1 MYSESTLPK
10 ARSTE
15 SNNDW
20 NKKMADF
27 ENEYS
32 NVTNESQRLFNR
44 TPVISGKENVPLDSA
59 VKSARK
65 QKNAAS
71 RAQDMQFVADIGQE
85 LLLECRKLQL
95 LIAEKDEKL
104 KESDSLRSQLEATIE
119 NLEVRVRHLDESEYR
134 YKEEN
139 WNLELKI
146 QELESESS
154 ETSHRL
160 SKLNLENSRTLQ
172 MYTAQVDALE
182 SMQARHSELTSDLDS
197 WKSKH
202 ESEMLNYE
210 QLIANLQRDNEALS
224 KSVANLNEQLASQV
238 YVEPNDEAI
247 KERYDEPQEAE
258 EGGLSEDPKTP
269 ERSPPMSPVKATPA
283 HRAAL
288 EGETLRASLGHAHR
302 AISTLRGALYR
313 EKTEKLELRRLLAEV
328 QEEMECLKN
337 SKSSKRAKVSSAQST
352 KRTTLLGNNGRRSQY
367 RISNDLDEME
377 GDIEWETF
385 NGSNEAFASANE
397 ISASETDG
405 FETAHD
411 QPTSEEEAFSDRT
424 ETEAYQTVAESI
436 PDTGPSDDDDDTET
450 ESSAVNTGVSR
461 QRSAISGSDITD
473 DDDEVMGS
481 RILRSK
487 LSRRNLYQKRDS
499 DNFGTPMP
507 LFDELGS
514 SPFGGTHATP
524 TKTKV
529 DVRDAGAMTDPWA
542 PEIVYI
548 EREITTES
556 VMAGAAALSM
566 VTISKD
572 DYNSLVNR
580 KATPPNTISA
590 DAESASLAFLG
601 KDEHDSLTN
610 RKESAAADAESLS
623 LVTLSRPEYES
634 ALNRKAMQ
642 SLEAGT
648 AALSM
653 VIHPEDE
660 YESPSKPSPAA
671 AASVTADAAGP
682 AAISNT
688 RADGNG
694 DEYESLA
701 RLPPHA
707 AASLTDA
714 GSAFPVS
721 VSNTPAD
728 GKGDEYE
735 SLSRPPLATATS
747 LTAAVVGRD
756 VPVALSNTLA
766 DGNRDEYESLS
777 RLPPAAAAGPAISVA
792 ISSTPAD
799 NKTMLGSFKYEDDEQ
814 SRAEHG
820 PGEPVVSSDNF
831 SRRSVPIAPLML
843 QAITQ
848 TMIGEYL
855 WKYTRRKGRQ
865 TLSENRHKRY
875 FWVHPY
881 TRTLY
886 WSDKNPSAGG
896 EIKAKS
902 APIEGVRVAHDD
914 NPFPPGL
921 YHKSLVILTP
931 SRTLQVTCLTQER
944 HETWFSALSFL
955 LLRTNTIPR
964 VTVRQGGNV
973 TEESQVSAISGS
985 LRSGQE
991 LINTLGNSQPANT
1004 LQFGTNVSISSYNS
1018 RTTSSAPPRIHNTFK
1033 QPFRVVDQGS
1043 MGRWTSLFRP
1053 STGSLRQRSKNESQ
1067 QAPIGIYEAQEAIDS
1082 TDELQAQMEREV
1094 HEMGGLENV
1103 RVCCDGKHDVSTLH
1117 RASHHHK

>member
-1 MYSESTLPK
+1 
-10 ARSTE
+10 
-15 SNNDW
+15 
-20 NKKMADF
+20 MADF

-32 NVTNESQRLFNR
+32 NVTNESQRLLNR
-44 TPVISGKENVPLDSA
+44 TPVISGKENVPLASA

-104 KESDSLRSQLEATIE
+104 KESDALRSQLEATIE

-182 SMQARHSELTSDLDS
+182 SMQARQSELTSDLDS
-197 WKSKH
+197 WKSKY

-238 YVEPNDEAI
+238 YVEPNDEAT
-247 KERYDEPQEAE
+247 KERCDEAQEAE
-258 EGGLSEDPKTP
+258 EGELSEDPKTP
-269 ERSPPMSPVKATPA
+269 DRSPPMSPVKATPA

-302 AISTLRGALYR
+302 TITTLRGALHR
-313 EKTEKLELRRLLAEV
+313 EKTEKLELRRLLAEA

-337 SKSSKRAKVSSAQST
+337 TKGSKRAKVVSAQST
-352 KRTTLLGNNGRRSQY
+352 KRTTLLGANGRRSQY

-385 NGSNEAFASANE
+385 NGSNETFASVNE
-397 ISASETDG
+397 LSASETDG

-424 ETEAYQTVAESI
+424 ETEVYETVAESI
-436 PDTGPSDDDDDTET
+436 PDTGPSYGDDETET
-450 ESSAVNTGVSR
+450 ESSVVNTGVSR
-461 QRSAISGSDITD
+461 QRSSRSGSDITD
-473 DDDEVMGS
+473 DDEEVMGS

-524 TKTKV
+524 TKTTKV
-529 DVRDAGAMTDPWA
+529 DVRDAQVMTDPWA
-542 PEIVYI
+542 PDIVYI
-548 EREITTES
+548 EREMTIES
-556 VMAGAAALSM
+556 LMAGAAALSM
-566 VTISKD
+566 VAISKGEYD
-572 DYNSLVNR
+572 SLVNR
-580 KATPPNTISA
+580 KATPATITVSA
-590 DAESASLAFLG
+590 DAGSASLAVLD
-601 KDEHDSLTN
+601 KDENESLTS
-610 RKESAAADAESLS
+610 RKVTPESVAADAESLS
-623 LVTLSRPEYES
+623 LVTLSRAEYES
-634 ALNRKAMQ
+634 LLNRKAVQ
-642 SLEAGT
+642 SLEPGA
-648 AALSM
+648 
-653 VIHPEDE
+653 EDE
-660 YESPSKPSPAA
+660 YESLSRPSPTT
-671 AASVTADAAGP
+671 AASLIAEAAGP
-682 AAISNT
+682 A
-688 RADGNG
+688 
-694 DEYESLA
+694 
-701 RLPPHA
+701 
-707 AASLTDA
+707 
-714 GSAFPVS
+714 FPVTI
-721 VSNTPAD
+721 SNTPAD
-728 GKGDEYE
+728 VKRDEYE
-735 SLSRPPLATATS
+735 SLSRPPPATAAS
-747 LTAAVVGRD
+747 LAAAVAGRA
-756 VPVALSNTLA
+756 VPVAISVPPADSNVV
-766 DGNRDEYESLS
+766 EYESLS
-777 RLPPAAAAGPAISVA
+777 RRRPAAAASLTAAAAGPAVTVA
-792 ISSTPAD
+792 ISNTSTDGNEDEFESLSRPPPATAASLTAATAGHAVPVAISNTPAD
-799 NKTMLGSFKYEDDEQ
+799 GKNVLGLSSYEDDEQ
-814 SRAEHG
+814 SRAGHV
-820 PGEPVVSSDNF
+820 PGEVPVLSSDKF
-831 SRRSVPIAPLML
+831 SRRSVPTAPLML

-886 WSDKNPSAGG
+886 WSDKNPLAGG

-902 APIEGVRVAHDD
+902 APIEGVRVVHDD

-931 SRTLQVTCLTQER
+931 SRTLQITCLTQER

-955 LLRTNTIPR
+955 LLRTNMIPR
-964 VTVRQGGNV
+964 ITARQGGNM
-973 TEESQVSAISGS
+973 TEESQVSSNSGAH
-985 LRSGQE
+985 RSGQARF
-991 LINTLGNSQPANT
+991 NTLGNSQPANI
-1004 LQFGTNVSISSYNS
+1004 LQFGTKASTSSYHS
-1018 RTTSSAPPRIHNTFK
+1018 RTTSSAPPRIHNEFE
-1033 QPFRVVDQGS
+1033 QRFRVGNQGS
-1043 MGRWTSLFRP
+1043 MGRLTSLFRP
-1053 STGSLRQRSKNESQ
+1053 PGGLRQSPRHEWQ
-1067 QAPIGIYEAQEAIDS
+1067 QAPIGIYEEQEAIDS
-1082 TDELQAQMEREV
+1082 TDELHAQMESEV

-1103 RVCCDGKHDVSTLH
+1103 RVCCDGKLWLQLL
-1117 RASHHHK
+1117 

>member
-1 MYSESTLPK
+1 
-10 ARSTE
+10 
-15 SNNDW
+15 
-20 NKKMADF
+20 MADF

-32 NVTNESQRLFNR
+32 KVTNESQRLFNR
-44 TPVISGKENVPLDSA
+44 TSVISGKENVPLASA
-59 VKSARK
+59 AKSARK
-65 QKNAAS
+65 QRNAAS

-104 KESDSLRSQLEATIE
+104 KESDALRSQLEATIE

-182 SMQARHSELTSDLDS
+182 SMQARYSELTSDLDS
-197 WKSKH
+197 WKSKY

-210 QLIANLQRDNEALS
+210 QMIATLQGDNEALS
-224 KSVANLNEQLASQV
+224 KSMANLNEQLAFQV
-238 YVEPNDEAI
+238 YVEPNDEAA
-247 KERYDEPQEAE
+247 KERYDEAQEAE
-258 EGGLSEDPKTP
+258 EVELLEDPKTP

-302 AISTLRGALYR
+302 AITTLRGALHR
-313 EKTEKLELRRLLAEV
+313 EKTEKLELRRLLAEA
-328 QEEMECLKN
+328 QEEIENLKN
-337 SKSSKRAKVSSAQST
+337 SKVSKRPKVVGPQST
-352 KRTTLLGNNGRRSQY
+352 KRTTLLGVNGRRSQY

-397 ISASETDG
+397 LSASETDG

-424 ETEAYQTVAESI
+424 ETEAYETVAESI
-436 PDTGPSDDDDDTET
+436 PDTGHRYCDDDTET
-450 ESSAVNTGVSR
+450 ESSAANTGASR
-461 QRSAISGSDITD
+461 RRLEKPVRDITD

-499 DNFGTPMP
+499 DNFGTPLP

-514 SPFGGTHATP
+514 SPFGGTPATP
-524 TKTKV
+524 TKTAKV
-529 DVRDAGAMTDPWA
+529 DVRNAQVMTDPWA

-548 EREITTES
+548 EREMTTES
-556 VMAGAAALSM
+556 LMAGAAALSM
-566 VTISKD
+566 VTISEEEYD
-572 DYNSLVNR
+572 SLVTR
-580 KATPPNTISA
+580 KAATIVDA
-590 DAESASLAFLG
+590 DSSSLAFLG
-601 KDEHDSLTN
+601 KDEKDSLTN
-610 RKESAAADAESLS
+610 RKVTPESVAADAESLS
-623 LVTLSRPEYES
+623 LATLSKAEYES

-642 SLEAGT
+642 SLETGVSAS
-648 AALSM
+648 SM
-653 VIHPEDE
+653 PFNPEDE
-660 YESPSKPSPAA
+660 YESPSRPSSATGASLTAEAA
-671 AASVTADAAGP
+671 FPV
-682 AAISNT
+682 AISNT
-688 RADGNG
+688 
-694 DEYESLA
+694 
-701 RLPPHA
+701 
-707 AASLTDA
+707 
-714 GSAFPVS
+714 
-721 VSNTPAD
+721 
-728 GKGDEYE
+728 KGEDYE
-735 SLSRPPLATATS
+735 SLSRPPPATAASVAAAVAGSAVPVAIFNTSADGNGDEHESPSRPPSATATS
-747 LTAAVVGRD
+747 LTAAGSGPA
-756 VPVALSNTLA
+756 VPVALSNTRA
-766 DGNRDEYESLS
+766 DGRT
-777 RLPPAAAAGPAISVA
+777 V
-792 ISSTPAD
+792 
-799 NKTMLGSFKYEDDEQ
+799 LGSSSYGDDEE
-814 SRAEHG
+814 SRAV
-820 PGEPVVSSDNF
+820 PGEVPVMSSDNF
-831 SRRSVPIAPLML
+831 SRRSVPTAPLML

-886 WSDKNPSAGG
+886 WSNKNPSAGN

-902 APIEGVRVAHDD
+902 APIEGVRVVHDD

-931 SRTLQVTCLTQER
+931 SRTLQITCPTQER

-955 LLRTNTIPR
+955 LLRTNMIPR
-964 VTVRQGGNV
+964 VTARQGGNM
-973 TEESQVSAISGS
+973 TEESQVSSNSGS
-985 LRSGQE
+985 LRSGQAQFS
-991 LINTLGNSQPANT
+991 TLGNSQPANI
-1004 LQFGTNVSISSYNS
+1004 LHPGTKASTSSYHS
-1018 RTTSSAPPRIHNTFK
+1018 RTTSSAPPRIRNTSE
-1033 QPFRVVDQGS
+1033 QHFRVAHQGS
-1043 MGRWTSLFRP
+1043 MGRLTSLFRP
-1053 STGSLRQRSKNESQ
+1053 PTGSLGQSSRDESQ
-1067 QAPIGIYEAQEAIDS
+1067 QREIGIYEAQEGINS
-1082 TDELQAQMEREV
+1082 TDELQAQMEREA

-1103 RVCCDGKHDVSTLH
+1103 RVCCDGML
-1117 RASHHHK
+1117 

>member
-1 MYSESTLPK
+1 
-10 ARSTE
+10 
-15 SNNDW
+15 
-20 NKKMADF
+20 MADF

-32 NVTNESQRLFNR
+32 NVSNESQRRLSR
-44 TPVISGKENVPLDSA
+44 TPVISGKENVPLASA

-104 KESDSLRSQLEATIE
+104 KESDALRSQLEATIE

-182 SMQARHSELTSDLDS
+182 SMQARQSELTSDLDS
-197 WKSKH
+197 WKSKY

-210 QLIANLQRDNEALS
+210 QLIANLQLDNEALS
-224 KSVANLNEQLASQV
+224 KSVANLNDQLASQV
-238 YVEPNDEAI
+238 YVEPNDEATR
-247 KERYDEPQEAE
+247 ERCDEAQETE
-258 EGGLSEDPKTP
+258 EVELSEDPKTP
-269 ERSPPMSPVKATPA
+269 DRSPPMSPVKATPA

-302 AISTLRGALYR
+302 AITTLRGALHR
-313 EKTEKLELRRLLAEV
+313 EKTEKLELRRLLAEA
-328 QEEMECLKN
+328 QEEMECLK
-337 SKSSKRAKVSSAQST
+337 STKGSKRAKVVSAQST
-352 KRTTLLGNNGRRSQY
+352 KRTTLLGANGRRSQY
-367 RISNDLDEME
+367 RISNNLDEME

-397 ISASETDG
+397 LSASETDG

-424 ETEAYQTVAESI
+424 ETEVYETVAESI
-436 PDTGPSDDDDDTET
+436 PDTGPSYGDDETET
-450 ESSAVNTGVSR
+450 ESSVVNTGVSR
-461 QRSAISGSDITD
+461 QRISRSGSDITD
-473 DDDEVMGS
+473 DDEEVIGS

-524 TKTKV
+524 TKTTKV
-529 DVRDAGAMTDPWA
+529 DDRDAQVMTDPWA

-548 EREITTES
+548 EREMTIES
-556 VMAGAAALSM
+556 LMAGAAALSM
-566 VTISKD
+566 VTISKGEYD
-572 DYNSLVNR
+572 SLVNP
-580 KATPPNTISA
+580 KATPAKITISA
-590 DAESASLAFLG
+590 DAGSASLVVLD
-601 KDEHDSLTN
+601 KDENDSLTRRN
-610 RKESAAADAESLS
+610 VTPESVAADAESLS
-623 LVTLSRPEYES
+623 LVTLSRAEYES
-634 ALNRKAMQ
+634 LLNRKAVKF
-642 SLEAGT
+642 LEPGA
-648 AALSM
+648 
-653 VIHPEDE
+653 EDE
-660 YESPSKPSPAA
+660 YESLSRPS
-671 AASVTADAAGP
+671 TA
-682 AAISNT
+682 T
-688 RADGNG
+688 
-694 DEYESLA
+694 
-701 RLPPHA
+701 
-707 AASLTDA
+707 AASLTAEAA
-714 GSAFPVS
+714 GPTFPVAI
-721 VSNTPAD
+721 SNPPAD
-728 GKGDEYE
+728 VKGDEYE
-735 SLSRPPLATATS
+735 SLSRPPPATAAS
-747 LTAAVVGRD
+747 LAAAVAGRA
-756 VPVALSNTLA
+756 VPVAISVPPA
-766 DGNRDEYESLS
+766 DNIAVEYESLS
-777 RLPPAAAAGPAISVA
+777 RPRPAAAASLTAAAAEPAVTGAICNTSTDGNEDEFESLSRPPPATAASLTASTAGHAVPVA
-792 ISSTPAD
+792 ISNTPAD
-799 NKTMLGSFKYEDDEQ
+799 GKYVLGSSSYEDDEQ
-814 SRAEHG
+814 SRAG
-820 PGEPVVSSDNF
+820 YVPGEVPVLSSDKF
-831 SRRSVPIAPLML
+831 SRRSVPTAPLM

-886 WSDKNPSAGG
+886 WSDKNPLVGG

-902 APIEGVRVAHDD
+902 APIEGVRVVHDD

-931 SRTLQVTCLTQER
+931 SRTLQITCLTQER
-944 HETWFSALSFL
+944 HETWFSSLSFL
-955 LLRTNTIPR
+955 LLRTNIIPR
-964 VTVRQGGNV
+964 VTARQGDNM
-973 TEESQVSAISGS
+973 TEESQVSSNSGAH
-985 LRSGQE
+985 RSGQARF
-991 LINTLGNSQPANT
+991 NTLGNSQPAN
-1004 LQFGTNVSISSYNS
+1004 QFGTKASTSSYHS
-1018 RTTSSAPPRIHNTFK
+1018 RTTSSGPPRIHNAFE
-1033 QPFRVVDQGS
+1033 QHFRVGNQGS
-1043 MGRWTSLFRP
+1043 MGRLTSLFRP
-1053 STGSLRQRSKNESQ
+1053 PGGLRQSPRHEWQ
-1067 QAPIGIYEAQEAIDS
+1067 QAPVGIYEAQEAIDS

-1094 HEMGGLENV
+1094 HDMGGLENV
-1103 RVCCDGKHDVSTLH
+1103 RVCCDGKLWLQLL
-1117 RASHHHK
+1117 

>member
-1 MYSESTLPK
+1 
-10 ARSTE
+10 
-15 SNNDW
+15 
-20 NKKMADF
+20 MADF

-44 TPVISGKENVPLDSA
+44 TPVISGKENVPLASA

-71 RAQDMQFVADIGQE
+71 RAEDMQFVADIGQE

-104 KESDSLRSQLEATIE
+104 KESDALRSQLEAAIE

-172 MYTAQVDALE
+172 LYTTQVDALE

-197 WKSKH
+197 WKSKY

-210 QLIANLQRDNEALS
+210 QLISNLQRDNEALS

-238 YVEPNDEAI
+238 YVEPNDEAT
-247 KERYDEPQEAE
+247 KERYDEAQEAE
-258 EGGLSEDPKTP
+258 EGELSEDPKTP

-302 AISTLRGALYR
+302 AISTLRGALHR
-313 EKTEKLELRRLLAEV
+313 EKTEKLELRRLLAEA

-337 SKSSKRAKVSSAQST
+337 SKGSKRTKVVSAQST
-352 KRTTLLGNNGRRSQY
+352 KRTTLLGTNGRRSQY

-397 ISASETDG
+397 MSASETDG

-436 PDTGPSDDDDDTET
+436 PDTGPSYGDDDTET
-450 ESSAVNTGVSR
+450 EYSAVNTGVSR
-461 QRSAISGSDITD
+461 QRSARSGSDITD

-524 TKTKV
+524 TKTTKV

-548 EREITTES
+548 EREITIES
-556 VMAGAAALSM
+556 LMAGAAALSM

-572 DYNSLVNR
+572 EYDSLANR
-580 KATPPNTISA
+580 KATSANTISA
-590 DAESASLAFLG
+590 AAESASLAFLG
-601 KDEHDSLTN
+601 RDEHDSLTN
-610 RKESAAADAESLS
+610 REGTPESVAADAESLS
-623 LVTLSRPEYES
+623 LVTISRAEYES
-634 ALNRKAMQ
+634 AMNRKAMQ
-642 SLEAGT
+642 SLEAG
-648 AALSM
+648 ASALSM
-653 VIHPEDE
+653 VVHPE
-660 YESPSKPSPAA
+660 
-671 AASVTADAAGP
+671 
-682 AAISNT
+682 
-688 RADGNG
+688 
-694 DEYESLA
+694 
-701 RLPPHA
+701 
-707 AASLTDA
+707 
-714 GSAFPVS
+714 
-721 VSNTPAD
+721 
-728 GKGDEYE
+728 DEYE
-735 SLSRPPLATATS
+735 SLSRPAPATAAS
-747 LTAAVVGRD
+747 PTADTAGPAF
-756 VPVALSNTLA
+756 PVAISNTPA
-766 DGNRDEYESLS
+766 DGIGGQYESLS
-777 RLPPAAAAGPAISVA
+777 RPPPATAAPLTAAAAGPAVPVA
-792 ISSTPAD
+792 ISTTPAD
-799 NKTMLGSFKYEDDEQ
+799 GKTMLGSSNYEDDEQ
-814 SRAEHG
+814 SRTGHV
-820 PGEPVVSSDNF
+820 PGEPVMSSDKF
-831 SRRSVPIAPLML
+831 SHRSVPTAPLML
-843 QAITQ
+843 RAITQ

-902 APIEGVRVAHDD
+902 APIEGVRVVHDD

-931 SRTLQVTCLTQER
+931 SRTLQITCLTQER

-955 LLRTNTIPR
+955 LLRTNIIPR
-964 VTVRQGGNV
+964 VTARQGGTM

-991 LINTLGNSQPANT
+991 RFNTLGNSQPANI
-1004 LQFGTNVSISSYNS
+1004 LQFGTNASISSYHS

-1033 QPFRVVDQGS
+1033 QHFRVMDQGS
-1043 MGRWTSLFRP
+1043 MGRLTSLFRP
-1053 STGSLRQRSKNESQ
+1053 PTGRLRQSLGNESQ

-1117 RASHHHK
+1117 RASHHHNQQF

>member
-1 MYSESTLPK
+1 
-10 ARSTE
+10 
-15 SNNDW
+15 
-20 NKKMADF
+20 MADF
-27 ENEYS
+27 ENDYS
-32 NVTNESQRLFNR
+32 NVTNESQRLLNR
-44 TPVISGKENVPLDSA
+44 TPVISGKENVPLASA

-104 KESDSLRSQLEATIE
+104 KESDAMRSQLEATIE

-182 SMQARHSELTSDLDS
+182 SMQARHSELTSVLDS
-197 WKSKH
+197 WKSKY

-238 YVEPNDEAI
+238 YIAPNDEAT
-247 KERYDEPQEAE
+247 KERCDEAQEAE
-258 EGGLSEDPKTP
+258 EGELSEDPKTP

-302 AISTLRGALYR
+302 AITTLRGALHR
-313 EKTEKLELRRLLAEV
+313 EKTEKLELRRLLAEA

-337 SKSSKRAKVSSAQST
+337 SKGSKRAKVVSSQST
-352 KRTTLLGNNGRRSQY
+352 KRTTLLGANGRRSQY

-385 NGSNEAFASANE
+385 NGSNEAFASVNE
-397 ISASETDG
+397 LSASETDG

-424 ETEAYQTVAESI
+424 ETEVYETVAESI
-436 PDTGPSDDDDDTET
+436 PDTGPSYGDDDTET
-450 ESSAVNTGVSR
+450 EPSVVNTGISR
-461 QRSAISGSDITD
+461 QHSSRSGSDITD
-473 DDDEVMGS
+473 DDEEVMGS

-524 TKTKV
+524 TKTTKV
-529 DVRDAGAMTDPWA
+529 DVRDAQVMTDPWA
-542 PEIVYI
+542 PEVVYI
-548 EREITTES
+548 ERDES
-556 VMAGAAALSM
+556 LMAGAAALSM

-572 DYNSLVNR
+572 EYDSLVNR
-580 KATPPNTISA
+580 KATPATITISA
-590 DAESASLAFLG
+590 DAGSASLAVLD
-601 KDEHDSLTN
+601 KDENDSLTS
-610 RKESAAADAESLS
+610 RKATPESVAADAESLS
-623 LVTLSRPEYES
+623 LVTLSKAEYES
-634 ALNRKAMQ
+634 LLNRKSVQ
-642 SLEAGT
+642 SLEPGA
-648 AALSM
+648 
-653 VIHPEDE
+653 EDE
-660 YESPSKPSPAA
+660 YEFLSRPSPA
-671 AASVTADAAGP
+671 T
-682 AAISNT
+682 
-688 RADGNG
+688 
-694 DEYESLA
+694 
-701 RLPPHA
+701 
-707 AASLTDA
+707 AASLTAQAA
-714 GSAFPVS
+714 GQAFPVAI
-721 VSNTPAD
+721 SNTPAD
-728 GKGDEYE
+728 VKGDEYE
-735 SLSRPPLATATS
+735 SLSRPPPATAASLAAAVAETPVPVAISIPSADSNGVEYESLSRPRPATAAS
-747 LTAAVVGRD
+747 LTAAAAGPA
-756 VPVALSNTLA
+756 VPVAISNTST
-766 DGNRDEYESLS
+766 DGNEDEYESLS
-777 RLPPAAAAGPAISVA
+777 RPPPATAASLTAVTAVPVA
-792 ISSTPAD
+792 ISNTPAD
-799 NKTMLGSFKYEDDEQ
+799 GKTVLGSSSCEDDEQ
-814 SRAEHG
+814 SRAGHV
-820 PGEPVVSSDNF
+820 PGEVHVMSSDKF
-831 SRRSVPIAPLML
+831 SRRSVPSAPLML

-865 TLSENRHKRY
+865 TLSEHRHKRY

-902 APIEGVRVAHDD
+902 APIEGVRVVHDD

-931 SRTLQVTCLTQER
+931 SRTLQITCLTQER

-955 LLRTNTIPR
+955 LLRTNMIPR
-964 VTVRQGGNV
+964 VTARQGGNM
-973 TEESQVSAISGS
+973 TEESQVSSNSGAH
-985 LRSGQE
+985 RSGQA
-991 LINTLGNSQPANT
+991 LSNTLGNSQTANI
-1004 LQFGTNVSISSYNS
+1004 LQFGTKASTSSYHS
-1018 RTTSSAPPRIHNTFK
+1018 RTTSSAPPRIHNAFEED
-1033 QPFRVVDQGS
+1033 FRVGNQGS
-1043 MGRWTSLFRP
+1043 MGRLTSLFRP
-1053 STGSLRQRSKNESQ
+1053 PGSLRQSPRHELQ
-1067 QAPIGIYEAQEAIDS
+1067 QAPFGIYEAQEAIDS

-1103 RVCCDGKHDVSTLH
+1103 RVCCDGKLWLQVL
-1117 RASHHHK
+1117 